1 MYVKF
6 CSVTSVF
13 YLFFPFIP
21 QVNERE
27 SREKRGGRGRKFKR
41 LANYRIARMYLNRCR
56 SNFNGVYVAMGN
68 WRSKEEYMVE
78 VWSSQTSNDFAWL

>member
-1 MYVKF
+1 MILTVTMKIVRQKPIQVTEITGSSFMYVKF

-27 SREKRGGRGRKFKR
+27 SREKKGGKGEK
-41 LANYRIARMYLNRCR
+41 I
-56 SNFNGVYVAMGN
+56 
-68 WRSKEEYMVE
+68 
-78 VWSSQTSNDFAWL
+78 